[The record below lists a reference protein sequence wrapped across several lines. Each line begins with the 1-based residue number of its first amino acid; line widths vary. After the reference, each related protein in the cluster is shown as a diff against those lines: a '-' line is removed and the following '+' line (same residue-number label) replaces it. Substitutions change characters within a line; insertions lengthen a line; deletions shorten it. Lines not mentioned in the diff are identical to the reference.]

1 MIKLSPS
8 LLSSDFMNMGKDVK
22 AIESAGCPYIHVDVM
37 DGHFVP
43 NINFGPGIVSS
54 LKKITDMVLDVHLMI
69 SEPEK
74 YVDAF
79 LDAGSDIVTVHI
91 ECDADFVL
99 IADRVK
105 SRGKKFALSINPS
118 TDLSLLYPYADL
130 ADMILVMSVNPGFG
144 AQAFIESSLDKI
156 KVLREKYP
164 DKDIE
169 VDGGIKLDNVERVIA
184 AGANVIVAGSA
195 IFGAEDVTKQ
205 AQLFIER
212 CNK

>member
-22 AIESAGCPYIHVDVM
+22 AIESAGCPYVHVDVM

-54 LKKITDMVLDVHLMI
+54 LKKITDMLLDVHLMI

-79 LDAGSDIVTVHI
+79 LDAGSDIITVHI
-91 ECDADFVL
+91 ECDADFAL
-99 IADRVK
+99 LADKVK
-105 SRGKKFALSINPS
+105 SRGKKFALSINPG

-130 ADMILVMSVNPGFG
+130 ADMLLVMSVNPGFG
-144 AQAFIESSLDKI
+144 AQVFIETSLDKI
-156 KVLREKYP
+156 KTLREKYP

-169 VDGGIKLDNVERVIA
+169 VDGGIKLDNVEKVIE

-205 AQLFIER
+205 AHQFIER

>member
-1 MIKLSPS
+1 
-8 LLSSDFMNMGKDVK
+8 
-22 AIESAGCPYIHVDVM
+22 
-37 DGHFVP
+37 
-43 NINFGPGIVSS
+43 
-54 LKKITDMVLDVHLMI
+54 MVLDVHLMI
-69 SEPEK
+69 SDPEK

-91 ECDADFVL
+91 ECDADFPL
-99 IADRVK
+99 LADKVK

-130 ADMILVMSVNPGFG
+130 TDMILVMSVNPGFG
-144 AQAFIESSLDKI
+144 AQAFIEGSLDKI

>member
-22 AIESAGCPYIHVDVM
+22 SIENAGCPYVHVDVM

-54 LKKITDMVLDVHLMI
+54 LRKTTDMVLDVHLMI
-69 SEPEK
+69 SDPEK
-74 YVDAF
+74 YIDSF
-79 LDAGSDIVTVHI
+79 LEAGSDIITVHI
-91 ECDADFVL
+91 ECDADFAL
-99 IADRVK
+99 LADKVK
-105 SRGKKFALSINPS
+105 KAGKKFAISINPP
-118 TDLSLLYPYADL
+118 TDVSALYPYADI
-130 ADMILVMSVNPGFG
+130 ADMFLVMSVNPGFG
-144 AQAFIESSLDKI
+144 AQAFIESSLEKI
-156 KVLREKYP
+156 RILREKYP

-169 VDGGIKLDNVERVIA
+169 VDGGIKLDNVEKVIN

-195 IFGAEDVTKQ
+195 IFGASDVTEQ
-205 AQLFIER
+205 ARLFIER